1 MSRPV
6 DSETLSAGEVSRIAA
21 RVLGSIP
28 FPALVLEVPSER
40 IIAASPAATRLV
52 DAEGGMIV
60 GQLLEEFTVDRP
72 TPGADLFAGGRLNG
86 VETVRALRRRI
97 GEDQKVRM
105 WIRSFERQPASEF
118 VVAVFEPDPSLIEP
132 SGPAD
137 WRDAPAVVGTAD
149 SSLIIERIS
158 SDAEVLFDRP
168 VSELLGRSLLA
179 LVAPEAVGRCL
190 SALGEA
196 AASQNGVTL
205 HLDIRSGDIRSGV
218 AGPPLRC
225 EVLILPL
232 EPSPSCSFVF
242 LPIAAGTDGGDES
255 QALSAVLLRL
265 GRGAEVARLGRGVFR
280 GVSEALVPGLSR
292 LTIRE
297 LEIVTRLLD
306 GERPP
311 AIAEALFLS
320 QSTVRNHL
328 AAVFAKLGVN
338 SQQQLLDLFRVP

>member
-1 MSRPV
+1 MSKPV
-6 DSETLSAGEVSRIAA
+6 DHETLSAGEVSRIAA
-21 RVLGSIP
+21 RVLGNIP

-40 IIAASPAATRLV
+40 IIAASPAATRLL
-52 DAEGGMIV
+52 DPEGGMVV
-60 GQLLEEFTVDRP
+60 GQLLEEFTADRP

-86 VETVRALRRRI
+86 VQTFRSLRRR
-97 GEDQKVRM
+97 GSEDEKVPM
-105 WIRSFERQPASEF
+105 WIRSFDAQPSSTF
-118 VVAVFEPDPSLIEP
+118 VVAVFEPDTALLEP
-132 SGPAD
+132 VEPPD
-137 WRDAPAVVGTAD
+137 WREAPAVVGTAD

-168 VSELLGRSLLA
+168 VAELLGRSLLA
-179 LVAPEAVGRCL
+179 LVAPEGVGRCL

-205 HLDIRSGDIRSGV
+205 HLDIRGGAPGS
-218 AGPPLRC
+218 PLRC

-242 LPIAAGTDGGDES
+242 LPIAAGTEGGDES
-255 QALSAVLLRL
+255 DALSAILLRL
-265 GRGAEVARLGRGVFR
+265 GRGAEVARLGRGVLR
-280 GVSEALVPGLSR
+280 DISGSRVPGLSR
-292 LTIRE
+292 LTTRE

-311 AIAEALFLS
+311 AIAETLFLS

-328 AAVFAKLGVN
+328 ASVFAKLEVN
-338 SQQQLLDLFRVP
+338 SQQQLLDLFRAA